1 MSCFCAGSASK
12 KYQPR
17 EPETESVQMEF
28 KHVPEPQQS
37 ELVNYLRSRREHVH
51 IYMNTADI
59 KAEITRNVTETI
71 QPVDQYPKGR
81 QFLHDEDYLSVVRDM
96 LNLSNILDDMEQTGW
111 VPYTSRT
118 QYYNMYSKLYRS
130 LLQRASSN
138 PR

>member
-1 MSCFCAGSASK
+1 MLSCHACCPCPLKVIQEKCSCVFANCC
-12 KYQPR
+12 
-17 EPETESVQMEF
+17 
-28 KHVPEPQQS
+28 H
-37 ELVNYLRSRREHVH
+37 LRAA
-51 IYMNTADI
+51 MQ
-59 KAEITRNVTETI
+59 AEITRNVTETI